1 MNYGIIDIMCTP
13 TTEKLGATPA
23 NIQWNVVRG
32 DTATLKVEFFEDD
45 EVTPYETTA
54 WTFVATSYDP
64 VADALDL
71 LTVES
76 YEDGVIY
83 IIAKA
88 NTTKNWG
95 LGKYKP
101 VVSELRFDLQ
111 ATIPGD
117 GVSGGGG
124 DEVTKWTP
132 VVGTICVIGDVSGTL

>member
-45 EVTPYETTA
+45 EVTLYDTSG
-54 WTFVATSYDP
+54 WTFEATSYDP
-64 VADALDL
+64 LSDVLDL
-71 LTVES
+71 LTIES

-83 IIAKA
+83 IIAKGEI
-88 NTTKNWG
+88 TKNWG
-95 LGKYKP
+95 GTKYKP
-101 VVSELRFDLQ
+101 VVAELRFDLQ

-124 DEVTKWTP
+124 DEVTQWTP